1 MVINGPGLF
10 WLCRC
15 TVLCSHT
22 YGSGCM
28 CLQICAKNVQSS
40 RGPWFAAARNV
51 LQSSVG
57 GMSILDWCLSKM
69 DTAFDWNHL
78 SPSTRA

>member
-1 MVINGPGLF
+1 MGQVFFCCVAAP
-10 WLCRC
+10 
-15 TVLCSHT
+15 CSAVTHIA
-22 YGSGCM
+22 
-28 CLQICAKNVQSS
+28 QVACACKFVPKSVQSS

-57 GMSILDWCLSKM
+57 GMSILNWCLSKM
-69 DTAFDWNHL
+69 DTAFDWKHL